1 VTAVS
6 KPMYQQLKDLIIG
19 RISSGELR
27 PADRVP
33 SENELV
39 EAMSVSRMT
48 ANRALRELTDEGYVR
63 RIAGRG
69 TFVSDFRAGSHV
81 LEVQN
86 IADEIERRGHAHTC
100 EVLRQSLQHARGEV
114 AKALHVEQGSDVFH
128 LMLVHYENGTP
139 IQFEDRHV
147 VANFAPDCLLQDFS
161 AVTPSAYLTAIS
173 PLQEA
178 EQVVRAAQ
186 PNAAVQRR
194 LAAPGRMGGRSHSR
208 AYIIQA
214 VALNWLDITPLP
226 GHPNRR
232 RQTSWN
238 WRNCNN
244 ERQTHNK
251 GANGQQPAGK
261 KLADRST
268 AAHAH
273 E

>member
-1 VTAVS
+1 MTTIA

-63 RIAGRG
+63 RVAGRG

-86 IADEIERRGHAHTC
+86 IADEIEQRGHTHTC

-128 LMLVHYENGTP
+128 LMLVHHENGTP
-139 IQFEDRHV
+139 IQLEDRHV
-147 VANFAPDCLLQDFS
+147 VADFAPDCQLQDFS

-186 PNAAVQRR
+186 PNAAVQQRLKMADGEPCLVVVRR
-194 LAAPGRMGGRSHSR
+194 TWSHGRPVTFARLHHPGSRYELAGHYTPPG
-208 AYIIQA
+208 
-214 VALNWLDITPLP
+214 TPKSTTENVVEL
-226 GHPNRR
+226 
-232 RQTSWN
+232 
-238 WRNCNN
+238 
-244 ERQTHNK
+244 EK
-251 GANGQQPAGK
+251 LQQ
-261 KLADRST
+261 
-268 AAHAH
+268 
-273 E
+273 

>member
-1 VTAVS
+1 MTAVS

-33 SENELV
+33 SENDLV
-39 EAMSVSRMT
+39 EAMNVSRMT

-69 TFVSDFRAGSHV
+69 TFVSDFRAGSHI

-86 IADEIERRGHAHTC
+86 IADEIEQRDHIHTC

-139 IQFEDRHV
+139 IQLEDRHV
-147 VANFAPDCLLQDFS
+147 VADFAPDCLLQDFS

-178 EQVVRAAQ
+178 EQIVRAAQ
-186 PNAAVQRR
+186 PNAAVQQRLKMADGEPGLVVIRR
-194 LAAPGRMGGRSHSR
+194 TWSHGRPVTFARLHHPGSRYELAGHYTPPGTPKSTT
-208 AYIIQA
+208 A
-214 VALNWLDITPLP
+214 DIVEL
-226 GHPNRR
+226 
-232 RQTSWN
+232 
-238 WRNCNN
+238 
-244 ERQTHNK
+244 EK
-251 GANGQQPAGK
+251 LQQ
-261 KLADRST
+261 
-268 AAHAH
+268 
-273 E
+273 

>member
-1 VTAVS
+1 VTVVA

-19 RISSGELR
+19 RISTGELR

-86 IADEIERRGHAHTC
+86 IADEIEQRGHTHTC
-100 EVLRQSLQHARGEV
+100 EVLRQSLQHARGEI

-128 LMLVHYENGTP
+128 LMLVHYENESP
-139 IQFEDRHV
+139 IQLEDRHV
-147 VANFAPDCLLQDFS
+147 VADFAPDCLLQDFS

-186 PNAAVQRR
+186 PNAAVRQRLKMADGEPGLVVMRRTWSHGRPVTFAR
-194 LAAPGRMGGRSHSR
+194 LHHPGSR
-208 AYIIQA
+208 YELAGHY
-214 VALNWLDITPLP
+214 TPP
-226 GHPNRR
+226 GTPKSA
-232 RQTSWN
+232 TSDVV
-238 WRNCNN
+238 
-244 ERQTHNK
+244 ELE
-251 GANGQQPAGK
+251 
-261 KLADRST
+261 KLQK
-268 AAHAH
+268 
-273 E
+273 